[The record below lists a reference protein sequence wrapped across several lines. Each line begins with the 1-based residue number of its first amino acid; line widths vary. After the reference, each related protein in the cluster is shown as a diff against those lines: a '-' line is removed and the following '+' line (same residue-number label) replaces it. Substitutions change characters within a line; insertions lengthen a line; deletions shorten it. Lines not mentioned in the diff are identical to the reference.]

1 MKTFVNIKTGMYRTH
16 SVSGLFEV
24 KIPLKTGTKGNY
36 ITVRLPEQQSPY
48 AVIEPRIRIESS
60 EDFFYCTAAGEPIND
75 NSAQIEQLDFEEQLR
90 ALETDEDI
98 KERMRIGFNMFDDL
112 VVAVA
117 EGIITGLIVS
127 GPPGVGKSYGA
138 IQTLEKINIPRVL
151 AGLSPNYIVITGAV
165 SHIGLYQ
172 ILYNNCKEGQVII
185 FDDCDCIW
193 SDEPSLNS
201 AKTVLDTGGRRHLS
215 WNTET
220 SILER
225 AGVPDSFDF
234 EGSVIF
240 LTNINFEHVR
250 AGKMRDHMQAILSR
264 CHYLDLEISNQRD
277 QLLRVRQVVEDGM
290 LKAYDFRNGEE
301 QMILSYIDEN
311 ADHLREISLRMV
323 KKMADLVRV
332 KPHDCFKYIEATCLH
347 RPAKFKRLLEARTA
361 RANPIV
367 KELPPVHTPDP
378 EPTPSPAESSEE
390 HSGLMAVARGPGDP
404 GEQTSSPAAEDLKLE
419 LPEKV
424 KDMQEK
430 RLTQWLRNN
439 GGKDKYNV

>member
-1 MKTFVNIKTGMYRTH
+1 MKTFVQIHRGMYRNH

-24 KIPLKTGTKGNY
+24 KVPLKVGTKGNY
-36 ITVRLPEQQSPY
+36 ITVKLAEQRPPY
-48 AVIEPRIRIESS
+48 VVIEPRIRVENSA
-60 EDFFYCTAAGEPIND
+60 DYFYCTSAGKIID
-75 NSAQIEQLDFEEQLR
+75 DTSVQFEQLDFEEQLR
-90 ALETDEDI
+90 ALETDDDI
-98 KERMRIGFNMFDDL
+98 KERMRNGFKMFDDL

-117 EGIITGLIVS
+117 EGLITGLIVS

-138 IQTLEKINIPRVL
+138 IQTLEQINIPRVL
-151 AGLSPNYIVITGAV
+151 AGLEPNYVVITGAV

-172 ILYNNCKEGQVII
+172 ILYNNSKEGQVTI

-225 AGVPDSFDF
+225 AGVPDAFDF
-234 EGSVIF
+234 KGSVIF

-290 LKAYDFRNGEE
+290 LKAYNFRNGEE
-301 QMILSYIDEN
+301 QMILSYIDDN

-323 KKMADLVRV
+323 KKMADLVQV
-332 KPHDCFKYIEATCLH
+332 KPDDCFKFIEATCLH

-361 RANPIV
+361 VIKPVIEA
-367 KELPPVHTPDP
+367 PPSAHASTP
-378 EPTPSPAESSEE
+378 EPAEEPTDTD
-390 HSGLMAVARGPGDP
+390 SGLMTAARGPGDLEESTP
-404 GEQTSSPAAEDLKLE
+404 PPTADITKSE

-424 KDMQEK
+424 KEMGSK
-430 RLTQWLRNN
+430 RLAQWIRNN